1 MSPLPPGEGGAKR
14 RVREG
19 RGEGGLPLVFLS
31 LAFAALALFRAGP
44 ALAQEAPAAL
54 AQEAPLPE
62 RGGIGEIRVEGN
74 QRTEAEQIYLIVR
87 TRVGEPVSRET
98 LAQDVRDLYG
108 LGLYSDIAVDVTE
121 SAGGYVVTFQVTERP
136 SVAEVKIEG
145 TDEIKEIDIEETI
158 GISANTV
165 FTDAKIEAAKKRILA
180 KYAEKGYYLAQV
192 DVRTERD
199 EERNQV
205 HITFHIEEGEPVHVR
220 WIEFKGNKAFGSAK
234 LKTLDGLLTTEEGLF
249 SWATDSGKYQ
259 AEALDEDVQ
268 RLTLFYMDEGYLEV
282 RIGRPS
288 TQLTR
293 DRKSIYITIPIEEGP
308 RFKIGK
314 LAVAGDLLWPAPE
327 LLEGL
332 ATREGDFFSRRKV
345 VDDSQKLSNRYGD
358 ESYAFANVVPDSR
371 VWEEGGRH
379 YVDITFTIEKGEPV
393 SVNRILIAGNVKTR
407 DKVIRREMR
416 IVEGAKFN
424 RTLFD
429 RSKQRIQRLGFFEE
443 VTYALERVPGARD
456 RVNVKFEVKERP
468 TGSVQVG
475 AGFSSLDKFFA
486 QAQISQANLFGRG
499 QRLEFQG
506 QVGGRLQSLSVTFED
521 PRVFDTYWSGS
532 VSGFTLRRTDV
543 GFETATDGGQ
553 LRVGYELT
561 ELSPLLEDVSA
572 SVGISFRH
580 IKLTDSSSILSQLN
594 LDNPLYINLDS
605 ITSSLS
611 LYVGRVTFDDRLDPT
626 KGTRHS
632 VSVEYADN
640 IFRLGLDTNR
650 FVRYQ
655 FEGAYYHPLPAKF
668 VGSLRWSVGLLQR
681 GEELDSL
688 FQERFRGGGI
698 TDLRGY
704 STRSVGP
711 YQRTKSGQLYL
722 LGGDK
727 EFYSSAE
734 LLIPTPLSEEF
745 RLRPVVF
752 FDMGNVYNDSEALF
766 SSVLM
771 DAGFGI
777 RWFSP
782 LGPIRFEFGWP
793 INNEPA
799 HTGRNRVSGPV
810 FNFTIGQLL

>member
-1 MSPLPPGEGGAKR
+1 M
-14 RVREG
+14 
-19 RGEGGLPLVFLS
+19 PLVFLS
-31 LAFAALALFRAGP
+31 LAFAALALLRVGP
-44 ALAQEAPAAL
+44 ALAQESPALQAP
-54 AQEAPLPE
+54 EAPTVHVAG
-62 RGGIGEIRVEGN
+62 RIRDIRVQGN
-74 QRTEAEQIYLIVR
+74 QRTEAEQVHLVIR

-98 LAQDVRDLYG
+98 LAQDVRDLYA
-108 LGLYSDIAVDVTE
+108 LGLYSDIAVDVE
-121 SAGGYVVTFQVTERP
+121 EAEGGYVVTFQVAERP
-136 SVAEVKIEG
+136 SVAKVKIEG
-145 TDEIKEIDIEETI
+145 ADEVKDEDIEEAI
-158 GISANTV
+158 GISQNTV

-192 DVRTERD
+192 DVRAERD
-199 EERNQV
+199 EERNHV
-205 HITFHIEEGEPVHVR
+205 HLTFHIDEGEPVHVR
-220 WIEFKGNKAFGSAK
+220 WIEFKGNKAFSSAK

-249 SWATDSGKYQ
+249 SWISDSGKYQ
-259 AEALDEDVQ
+259 EEALEQDLQ
-268 RLTLFYMDEGYLEV
+268 RLTLFYLDEGYLLIRV
-282 RIGRPS
+282 GKPV
-288 TQLTR
+288 TALTR

-314 LAVAGDLLWPAPE
+314 LGVAGDLLWPAEE
-327 LLEGL
+327 LLKDLE
-332 ATREGDFFSRRKV
+332 TKEGDFFSRRKV
-345 VDDSQKLSNRYGD
+345 VEDAQKLSNRYGD
-358 ESYAFANVVPDSR
+358 QSYAFANVTPDSR
-371 VWEEGGRH
+371 TWEEGGRH
-379 YVDITFTIEKGEPV
+379 YVDFTFLIEKGEPV

-424 RTLFD
+424 RTLFE
-429 RSKQRIQRLGFFEE
+429 RSKQRIQRLGFFED
-443 VTYALERVPGARD
+443 VAYSIERVPGARD

-506 QVGGRLQSLSVTFED
+506 QIGGKLQSLSVTFED

-532 VSGFTLRRTDV
+532 ISGFSVRRTDV
-543 GFETATDGGQ
+543 GFETATDGGS

-580 IKLTDSSSILSQLN
+580 IKLGDSAGILSQLN
-594 LDNPLYINLDS
+594 NDNPLYVNLDS

-611 LYVGRVTFDDRLDPT
+611 LNMARVTFNDRLDPT
-626 KGTRHS
+626 DGTRHFA
-632 VSVEYADN
+632 SVEYADN
-640 IFRLGLDTNR
+640 IFALGLDTNR

-655 FEGAYYHPLPAKF
+655 FDGSYYHRLPAKF
-668 VGSLRWSVGLLQR
+668 VGSLRWSIGLLQR
-681 GEELDSL
+681 REQLDSL

-734 LLIPTPLSEEF
+734 IIIPTPLSDEF
-745 RLRPVVF
+745 RLRPVIF
-752 FDMGNVYNDSEALF
+752 FDLGNVYNDNEAFF

-771 DAGFGI
+771 DTGFGI

-793 INNEPA
+793 LNNDPA
-799 HTGRNRVSGPV
+799 HTGRRSVSGPV
-810 FNFTIGQLL
+810 FNFTIGQLM